1 MSKVEIINRALLK
14 LGEPPVSSLN
24 DAAFGKSYETIYEDV
39 KNLLLSSYPWRF
51 AVGVKRLARSEKT
64 YGDRFMYPLPADCLL
79 LLKVFGQGA
88 RDLTEARPYAM
99 QGYEL
104 ADNCIV
110 SPLKDGVEIEYVR
123 AVGDDAAFPPL
134 FREAAAA
141 KVAAA
146 AQQRDSQRRGTYS
159 RQQLGSGSRGLGRLT
174 GRRKIVEC
182 KLIWGEM
189 IWCGQFKPELE

>member
-1 MSKVEIINRALLK
+1 
-14 LGEPPVSSLN
+14 
-24 DAAFGKSYETIYEDV
+24 
-39 KNLLLSSYPWRF
+39 
-51 AVGVKRLARSEKT
+51 
-64 YGDRFMYPLPADCLL
+64 MYPLPADCLL

-141 KVAAA
+141 KVAAELA
-146 AQQRDSQRRGTYS
+146 MRIKQSLNLKQALENEFLTLVRQAQLNNEIAKDA
-159 RQQLGSGSRGLGRLT
+159 
-174 GRRKIVEC
+174 
-182 KLIWGEM
+182 
-189 IWCGQFKPELE
+189 ELMPDNSWVLVRCV

>member
-51 AVGVKRLARSEKT
+51 AVGVRRLARSEKK

-88 RDLTEARPYAM
+88 RDLTEVRPYAM

-110 SPLKDGVEIEYVR
+110 SPLKDGIEIEYVR

-141 KVAAA
+141 KVAAELA
-146 AQQRDSQRRGTYS
+146 MRIKHSLNLKQALENEFLTLVRQAQLNNEIAKDA
-159 RQQLGSGSRGLGRLT
+159 
-174 GRRKIVEC
+174 E
-182 KLIWGEM
+182 LIPDNSWVLVREAWGD
-189 IWCGQFKPELE
+189 